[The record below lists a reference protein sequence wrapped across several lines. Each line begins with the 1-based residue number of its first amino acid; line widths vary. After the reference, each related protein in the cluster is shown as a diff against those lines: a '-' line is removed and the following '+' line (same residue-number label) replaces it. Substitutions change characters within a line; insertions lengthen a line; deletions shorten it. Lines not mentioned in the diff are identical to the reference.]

1 MCVHMIFIFWQKSNA
16 HGVNSLSFI
25 QKCTSTI
32 IMLTYGLVVNHA
44 MNIVGLEKT
53 QSLIV

>member
-16 HGVNSLSFI
+16 HGVNSLSVI
-25 QKCTSTI
+25 QKCTNTM